1 MKTIDNDIKKQ
12 QDELNEVK
20 NTFAQMSKK
29 EGTTLLTR
37 DLSEVI
43 YSASSLDPE
52 KHFVE
57 KKGSKILSTIIAV
70 VHKYLI
76 FIHF

>member
-20 NTFAQMSKK
+20 NTFAQLSKK

-37 DLSEVI
+37 DLAEVI
-43 YSASSLDPE
+43 YSATNIDPD

-57 KKGSKILSTIIAV
+57 KKGSKVLSTIVAV
-70 VHKYLI
+70 VHK
-76 FIHF
+76 